1 MESTWSIQV
10 FEEMEINGIKKK
22 KHLMEKSARV
32 FPEKL
37 F

>member
-22 KHLMEKSARV
+22 KKTLNGEKC
-32 FPEKL
+32 
-37 F
+37 

>member
-22 KHLMEKSARV
+22 KTLNGEKC
-32 FPEKL
+32 
-37 F
+37 